1 MEMTFRPIGSHHLVY
16 QVSVTPFPLH
26 VKHPE
31 GSVKSIRK
39 SPLCQFSLL
48 VVCQHLHLFICF

>member
-1 MEMTFRPIGSHHLVY
+1 MTFRPIGSQCLVY
-16 QVSVTPFPLH
+16 QVSVTPFPLN
-26 VKHPE
+26 VKNPE

-48 VVCQHLHLFICF
+48 VLCQHLHLFICF